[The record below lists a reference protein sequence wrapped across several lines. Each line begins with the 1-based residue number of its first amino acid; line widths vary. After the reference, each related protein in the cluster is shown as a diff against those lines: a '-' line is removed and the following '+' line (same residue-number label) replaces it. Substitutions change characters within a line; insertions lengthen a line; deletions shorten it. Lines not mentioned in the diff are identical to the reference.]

1 VARVPIPTREI
12 TDKTLVG
19 GIISAILAYLLIHIF
34 TTWYSR
40 HLEKKEEELKE
51 KENIGELY

>member
-34 TTWYSR
+34 TTGYSR

>member
-1 VARVPIPTREI
+1 MLIPTRGI
-12 TDKTLVG
+12 TDKTFIG
-19 GIISAILAYLLIHIF
+19 SIISVIFGYLLIRVF

-40 HLEKKEEELKE
+40 YLEKKEEELKE

>member
-1 VARVPIPTREI
+1 VVRVPIPPREV
-12 TDKTLVG
+12 TDKALIG
-19 GIISAILAYLLIHIF
+19 SIISVIFAYLLIRIF

-40 HLEKKEEELKE
+40 YLEKKEEELKE

>member
-1 VARVPIPTREI
+1 MPIPTREI
-12 TDKTLVG
+12 TDKTLLG
-19 GIISAILAYLLIHIF
+19 GILSVIFAYLLIHIF

-40 HLEKKEEELKE
+40 YLEKKEEELKE

>member
-1 VARVPIPTREI
+1 MPIPTREI
-12 TDKTLVG
+12 TDKTLLG
-19 GIISAILAYLLIHIF
+19 GILSVIFAYLLIRIF

-40 HLEKKEEELKE
+40 YLEKKELKE

>member
-1 VARVPIPTREI
+1 MPIPTREI

>member
-1 VARVPIPTREI
+1 MPSPTREI
-12 TDKTLVG
+12 TDKTLLG
-19 GIISAILAYLLIHIF
+19 GILSVIFAYLLIHIF